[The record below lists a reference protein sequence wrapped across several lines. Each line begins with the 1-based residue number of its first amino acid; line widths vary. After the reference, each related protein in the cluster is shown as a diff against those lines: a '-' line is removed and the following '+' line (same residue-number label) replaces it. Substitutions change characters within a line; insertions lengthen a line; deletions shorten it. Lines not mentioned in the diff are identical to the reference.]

1 MLHVEDVLVPDGED
15 DEDREDGA
23 ADEGDVPGEDG
34 GQGGD
39 EDVHVVGGGLVGSRQ
54 TDHQL
59 VVKLIEMSEYKNL
72 SYLMWEYHP
81 LPEIISSK
89 QAPLSDA
96 QTAGLTFDN
105 LCIVVETVQDLPE

>member
-1 MLHVEDVLVPDGED
+1 MLHVENVLVPDGED

-34 GQGGD
+34 GEGGH

-59 VVKLIEMSEYKNL
+59 VVKLIEMSEYKDL